1 MTRDRL
7 GALIVERALLEGDFV
22 LRSGRRS
29 TWYLDKYRF
38 ETEPEILRALG
49 VALADAVADAEPEA
63 DRLAGPALG
72 AVALA
77 ASAAMA
83 SDRPFIIVRGET
95 KEYGTAKRIEGPF
108 ERGELVCLVE
118 DVVTSGGALAEAV
131 AAVRDEGLVVRHAI
145 CVVDREEGGS
155 DALARLGVRLRAL
168 FRASEL
174 LEVRKSPENVMVE
187 PNPKRC

>member
-1 MTRDRL
+1 VTDEEL

-38 ETEPEILRALG
+38 ETEPELLRALG
-49 VALADAVADAEPEA
+49 VRIAEAVAAYEPEA
-63 DRLAGPALG
+63 IRLAGPALG

-77 ASAAMA
+77 ASASMA
-83 SDRPFIIVRGET
+83 SGRPFIIVRGET
-95 KEYGTAKRIEGPF
+95 KKYGTANRIEGPF
-108 ERGELVCLVE
+108 EPGELVCLVE

-131 AAVRDEGLVVRHAI
+131 SALRDEALVVRTAV

-168 FRASEL
+168 FRAGDLVEM
-174 LEVRKSPENVMVE
+174 RKTAA
-187 PNPKRC
+187 KRHG

>member
-1 MTRDRL
+1 VTHDEL
-7 GALIVERALLEGDFV
+7 GALLVERALLEGDFV

-29 TWYLDKYRF
+29 SWYLDKYRF

-49 VALADAVADAEPEA
+49 DALAEAVAECEPEA
-63 DRLAGPALG
+63 VRLAGPALG

-83 SDRPFIIVRGET
+83 SGLPFIIVRGES

-108 ERGELVCLVE
+108 ERGELVCLLE

-131 AAVRDEGLVVRHAI
+131 SAVRDEGLVVRHAV

-155 DALARLGVRLRAL
+155 DALARLGVRLRPL
-168 FRASEL
+168 FRAGEL
-174 LEVRKSPENVMVE
+174 LEL
-187 PNPKRC
+187 PKIPGKRHG